1 MSLIPMIPKGVRTK
15 FFDDGA
21 MDKVVTMMLEMMTE
35 LWVVKE
41 RVYALE
47 KVLDKGGMSTISELE
62 DYRFSKVETAELE
75 AARRVF
81 VKTIMRALE
90 TDFVDRASV
99 QSGVDNTTD
108 AMSRDD
114 G

>member
-1 MSLIPMIPKGVRTK
+1 
-15 FFDDGA
+15 
-21 MDKVVTMMLEMMTE
+21 
-35 LWVVKE
+35 
-41 RVYALE
+41 
-47 KVLDKGGMSTISELE
+47 
-62 DYRFSKVETAELE
+62 
-75 AARRVF
+75 